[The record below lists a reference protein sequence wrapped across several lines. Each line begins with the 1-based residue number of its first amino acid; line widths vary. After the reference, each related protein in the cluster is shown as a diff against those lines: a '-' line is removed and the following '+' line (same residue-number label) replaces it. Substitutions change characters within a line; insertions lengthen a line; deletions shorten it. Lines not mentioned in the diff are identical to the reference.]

1 MPSTPQQSL
10 PPRILRQREL
20 CQRMIAVMK
29 RFMQKGLGRQ
39 MITITDPLGRTQP
52 RWDHCLTPEF
62 YKSILPEERFRVAES
77 NLLLDESNPTAGDKD
92 VLGFLFIRPISHDQ
106 MQDWLQESKP
116 WLSGAFHSPPTLSA
130 EDTDERHRAAEC
142 LGGSMLGW
150 LSNSEY
156 DEFYHTAGTPPPR
169 TVGIMEGK
177 TKFSWSPKHFGFQSP
192 PQENIINGT
201 WFSTEWILD
210 YDDGR
215 YPHSVAYM
223 ASNLPLNEKYLLAGE
238 VLTIFHLTFHRFVCN
253 LAKANPVVP
262 ITLISASNHD
272 VRLLHAFVDD
282 QNSCVHV
289 RKSKIF
295 NFDQGIFEKKGGRV
309 REDWTN
315 LLRWVIGTPDL
326 KSVSEMEARLGS
338 GGVQAQA
345 AAQPV
350 INSVRAKPC
359 TL

>member
-1 MPSTPQQSL
+1 
-10 PPRILRQREL
+10 
-20 CQRMIAVMK
+20 MIAVMK

-272 VRLLHAFVDD
+272 RRSPSSTRYERSPAPSDRYADSQRGTYHDQQRLSASPRHDRSPSSDARDSGSQRGGYEHERKTSHSSRHDRSPAPPVQRYADPSCQSQSQSQSLHPA
-282 QNSCVHV
+282 S
-289 RKSKIF
+289 
-295 NFDQGIFEKKGGRV
+295 
-309 REDWTN
+309 
-315 LLRWVIGTPDL
+315 
-326 KSVSEMEARLGS
+326 
-338 GGVQAQA
+338 AQ
-345 AAQPV
+345 
-350 INSVRAKPC
+350 
-359 TL
+359 